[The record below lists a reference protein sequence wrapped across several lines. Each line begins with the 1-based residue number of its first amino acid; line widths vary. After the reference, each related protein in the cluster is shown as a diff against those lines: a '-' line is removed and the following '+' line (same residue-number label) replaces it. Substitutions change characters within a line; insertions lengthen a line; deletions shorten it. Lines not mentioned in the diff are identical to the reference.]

1 MLWHRA
7 LSRLEDRQHEVVA
20 AGYSAR
26 TGVVAMSG
34 DSMLR
39 RVVSVAAVAVGLSLF
54 AVSCGNSG
62 SGSGA
67 NSGTASPDVTVKA
80 AGAPT
85 EGGAV
90 KFALEGESDG
100 FNPTT
105 NRWAIS
111 GHMVGS
117 AVFDPLSAYDENGIA
132 QPYLAKAFTPSA
144 DFKTW
149 TIELRPNVNFS
160 DGTPVDGA
168 AVAKSL
174 NAMRKDPLVGIA
186 LSNVASVTAAGS
198 LSVTVAV
205 IDPDASLAAELTTQ
219 VGYVAAPAQID
230 AAPPANTRSPIGS
243 GPFIQKEWVPDNHW
257 SGVKNP
263 NYWRSDAKGNKL
275 PYLDSLEF
283 RPITDPQNRVNAL
296 LAGDVNM
303 IHTTDFPAMAKLSSE
318 AQSGVIQ
325 VVFDHTQTEESFIMF
340 NTAKAPVDDVRV
352 REGLKLCTDPSAIR
366 IVSETPDDRAADSQ
380 FTKDSPWYFDTGFK
394 TNDPAAGKAL
404 IEKVES
410 EKGPISLS
418 LTTTPVPANVNVTAL
433 IKQQWEACGV
443 SVTTTT
449 TEQSKFILDMAT
461 GNYQADRTRQFSG
474 TDPAVDYVWWTG
486 KNATGPLALNFALL
500 NDPELNAA
508 LDKGRAS
515 PDVAIRKEAYAT
527 VQKRQTALVPYVW
540 LAHSQWAL
548 GAAKNIRNFTSM
560 TLPDGAKAQPFQ
572 GGTVKLTETW
582 IEK

>member
-1 MLWHRA
+1 MVSAAAAVVAFSL
-7 LSRLEDRQHEVVA
+7 VVA
-20 AGYSAR
+20 ACGSS
-26 TGVVAMSG
+26 GGG
-34 DSMLR
+34 DS
-39 RVVSVAAVAVGLSLF
+39 
-54 AVSCGNSG
+54 
-62 SGSGA
+62 SGA
-67 NSGTASPDVTVKA
+67 TTTDITVKA
-80 AGAPT
+80 SGAPT
-85 EGGAV
+85 PGGAV
-90 KFALEGESDG
+90 TFGVEAESDG

-105 NRWAIS
+105 NRWAVS
-111 GHMVGS
+111 GHLVGS
-117 AVFDPLSAYDENGIA
+117 AVFDPLAAYDENGKA
-132 QPYLAKAFTPSA
+132 QPYLAKSFTPSA

-168 AVAKSL
+168 AVAKCL

-186 LSNVASVTAAGS
+186 LSNIASITTSGP
-198 LSVTVAV
+198 LSVTVATV
-205 IDPDASLAAELTTQ
+205 DPDASLPAALTTQ
-219 VGYVAAPAQID
+219 VGYVVAPAQLD

-243 GPFIQKEWVPDNHW
+243 GPFLQKEWVPDNHW
-257 SGVKNP
+257 TGTKNA
-263 NYWRSDAKGNKL
+263 NYWRSDPAGNKL
-275 PYLDSLEF
+275 PYLDSVEF
-283 RPITDPQNRVNAL
+283 RPITDPQSRVNSL

-303 IHTTDFPAMAKLSSE
+303 LHTTDFPAMAKLAAE
-318 AQSGVIQ
+318 AKSGALQ
-325 VVFDHTQTEESFIMF
+325 VVFDPTENEESFVMF
-340 NTAKAPVDDVRV
+340 NTSKAPVDDVRV

-366 IVSETPDDRAADSQ
+366 MTNETPEDRAADSQ

-404 IEKVES
+404 LATVIA

-418 LTTTPVPANVNVTAL
+418 LTTTPVPANVNTTAL

-461 GNYQADRTRQFSG
+461 GNYQADLTRQFSG
-474 TDPAVDYVWWTG
+474 TDPAVDYVWWAG
-486 KNATGPLALNFALL
+486 KNASGALALNFARL

-515 PDVAIRKEAYAT
+515 PDMAIRQEAYAT
-527 VQKRQTALVPYVW
+527 VQQRQTALVPYIW

-572 GGTVKLTETW
+572 GGIVKLTETW

>member
-1 MLWHRA
+1 MLWHWA

-54 AVSCGNSG
+54 AVSCGSSG

-100 FNPTT
+100 FNPTK

-219 VGYVAAPAQID
+219 VGYVVAPAQLD
-230 AAPPANTRSPIGS
+230 AAQPADTRSPIGS

-275 PYLDSLEF
+275 PYLDTLEF

-461 GNYQADRTRQFSG
+461 GNYQADLTRQFSG

-486 KNATGPLALNFALL
+486 KNATGPLALNFARL

>member
-1 MLWHRA
+1 MI
-7 LSRLEDRQHEVVA
+7 
-20 AGYSAR
+20 
-26 TGVVAMSG
+26 
-34 DSMLR
+34 R
-39 RVVSVAAVAVGLSLF
+39 RMVSVVAAVAAVALF
-54 AVSCGNSG
+54 ASSCSSSGSSSGGNS
-62 SGSGA
+62 
-67 NSGTASPDVTVKA
+67 ASSTSDITVKA
-80 AGAPT
+80 TGAPT
-85 EGGAV
+85 AGGSV
-90 KFALEGESDG
+90 KFALEADSDG

-105 NRWAIS
+105 NRWAVS

-117 AVFDPLSAYDENGIA
+117 AVFDPLSAYDENGKA
-132 QPYLAKAFTPSA
+132 QPYLAKSFTPSA
-144 DFKTW
+144 DFKSW

-160 DGTPVDGA
+160 NGTPVDGA

-174 NAMRKDPLVGIA
+174 NAMKKDVLVGIA
-186 LSNVASVTAAGS
+186 LANIASVVASGP
-198 LSVTVAV
+198 LSVTVTM
-205 IDPDASLAAELTTQ
+205 IDPDASLPAALTTQ
-219 VGYVAAPAQID
+219 VGYVVSPAQLD

-243 GPFIQKEWVPDNHW
+243 GPFIQKEWVPDNRW
-257 SGVKNP
+257 SGTKNP

-283 RPITDPQNRVNAL
+283 RPITDPQSRVNAL

-303 IHTTDFPAMAKLSSE
+303 LHTTDFPAMSKLRSE
-318 AQSGVIQ
+318 AQSGALQ
-325 VVFDHTQTEESFIMF
+325 LVFDQNETEESLVIF
-340 NTAKAPVDDVRV
+340 NTAKAPLDDVRV
-352 REGLKLCTDPSAIR
+352 REGLKLCTDPAAILV
-366 IVSETPDDRAADSQ
+366 INETPADRAADSQ

-404 IEKVES
+404 IEKVKA

-418 LTTTPVPANVNVTAL
+418 LTTTPVPANVNTTAL

-461 GNYQADRTRQFSG
+461 GNYQANLSRQFSG

-486 KNATGPLALNFALL
+486 KNATGPLALNFARL

-508 LDKGRAS
+508 LDKGRGS
-515 PDVAIRKEAYAT
+515 PDVAVRKEAYAT
-527 VQKRQTALVPYVW
+527 VQKRQTALVPYIW

>member
-1 MLWHRA
+1 MGRNMKLRSVVSAAAAVVA
-7 LSRLEDRQHEVVA
+7 LSLVVA
-20 AGYSAR
+20 ACGS
-26 TGVVAMSG
+26 SG
-34 DSMLR
+34 
-39 RVVSVAAVAVGLSLF
+39 G
-54 AVSCGNSG
+54 GNTP
-62 SGSGA
+62 GA
-67 NSGTASPDVTVKA
+67 SSTDITVKA

-85 EGGAV
+85 QGGAV
-90 KFALEGESDG
+90 KFGVEAESDG

-105 NRWAIS
+105 NRWAVS
-111 GHMVGS
+111 GHLVGS
-117 AVFDPLSAYDENGIA
+117 AVFDPLAAYDENGKA
-132 QPYLAKAFTPSA
+132 QPYLAKSFTPST

-168 AVAKSL
+168 AVAKCL
-174 NAMRKDPLVGIA
+174 NAMKKDPLVGIA
-186 LSNVASVTAAGS
+186 LANIASVTASGP
-198 LSVTVAV
+198 LSVTVSM
-205 IDPDASLAAELTTQ
+205 IDPDASLVAALTTQ
-219 VGYVAAPAQID
+219 VGYVVAPAQLD

-243 GPFIQKEWVPDNHW
+243 GPFVQKEWVPDNHW
-257 SGVKNP
+257 TGTRNA
-263 NYWRSDAKGNKL
+263 NYWRSDTAGNKL
-275 PYLDSLEF
+275 PYLDSVEF
-283 RPITDPQNRVNAL
+283 RPITDPQSRVNSL

-303 IHTTDFPAMAKLSSE
+303 LHTTDFPAMAKLTTE
-318 AQSGVIQ
+318 AKSGALQ
-325 VVFDHTQTEESFIMF
+325 VVFDSTENEESFVMF
-340 NTAKAPVDDVRV
+340 NTSKAPVDDVRV
-352 REGLKLCTDPSAIR
+352 REGLKLCTDPVAIR
-366 IVSETPDDRAADSQ
+366 LINETPEDRAADSQ
-380 FTKDSPWYFDTGFK
+380 FTKDSPWYSETGFK

-404 IEKVES
+404 LATVIA

-418 LTTTPVPANVNVTAL
+418 LTTTPVPANVNTTAL

-461 GNYQADRTRQFSG
+461 GNYQADLTRQFSG

-486 KNATGPLALNFALL
+486 KNATGALALNFARL
-500 NDPELNAA
+500 NDPQLNAA

-515 PDVAIRKEAYAT
+515 PDMAIRKEAYAT
-527 VQKRQTALVPYVW
+527 VQQRQTALVPYIW

-572 GGTVKLTETW
+572 GGIVKLTETW

>member
-1 MLWHRA
+1 MKPSLRVT
-7 LSRLEDRQHEVVA
+7 LRVR
-20 AGYSAR
+20 
-26 TGVVAMSG
+26 GVVAMSG

-54 AVSCGNSG
+54 AVSCGSSG

-100 FNPTT
+100 FNPTK

-219 VGYVAAPAQID
+219 VGYVVAPAQLD
-230 AAPPANTRSPIGS
+230 AAQPADTRSPIGS

-275 PYLDSLEF
+275 PYLDTLEF

-318 AQSGVIQ
+318 AQSGVLQ

-461 GNYQADRTRQFSG
+461 GNYQADLTRQFSG

-486 KNATGPLALNFALL
+486 KNATGPLALNFARL